1 MSPKKITD
9 TDKLELAQLY
19 RQAGETTASLAN
31 RYGVSNSTISR
42 ILKTT
47 IPEHEYEELIQQKR
61 GAKNG
66 SDEEV
71 GTKLDRSMPND
82 FDFPAVNAAPAESR
96 LDTLAPSAESAA
108 QSAVEPL
115 LQEIDDT
122 ERGNVDRVAAPVTT
136 DDVAPS
142 VPTST
147 NDSVATINEDL
158 GQQNRR
164 VRRRSSAPED
174 ELVHLSVVNA
184 ATPVLANDLDRS
196 TQRLE
201 VSSSSAVE
209 AESKLDFTT
218 SSANSSID
226 DTSIPTKTPVPPP
239 TQRTPVLRNVRP
251 KQDEY
256 LTEFADANPAC
267 PIETGES
274 DEDED
279 DNPEDV
285 NVLAA
290 MFGEEIAD
298 GDEEDF
304 EDDEEDED
312 DDEFS
317 STERQLDRELLTLDR
332 LQIQVIPLS
341 QAILPRTCYIVIDKF
356 AELIVRPLKD
366 FAELGQ
372 IPGEEIQQR
381 TLPIFDNHRV
391 AKRFSNQRTQRVIK
405 VPDSKVFHKTSQ
417 HLRSKGITRL
427 LVDGN
432 IYSLN

>member
-47 IPEHEYEELIQQKR
+47 IPEPEYEELIQQKR

-66 SDEEV
+66 SEEEV
-71 GTKLDRSMPND
+71 STKIEASILTDFAVSTVNTAPDELMLDNLASS
-82 FDFPAVNAAPAESR
+82 AA
-96 LDTLAPSAESAA
+96 SAA
-108 QSAVEPL
+108 QPSLEPISQGSEYIHEANL
-115 LQEIDDT
+115 
-122 ERGNVDRVAAPVTT
+122 DRVAAPVN
-136 DDVAPS
+136 S
-142 VPTST
+142 VPIPATDST
-147 NDSVATINEDL
+147 APITEDL
-158 GQQNRR
+158 GQTSRR
-164 VRRRSSAPED
+164 VRRRSSAPEG
-174 ELVHLSVVNA
+174 ELPQSTIISA
-184 ATPVLANDLDRS
+184 AIPATLNDFDRS
-196 TQRLE
+196 TQI
-201 VSSSSAVE
+201 SAVSNFSSPI
-209 AESKLDFTT
+209 AESLPERTP
-218 SSANSSID
+218 AVAGSID
-226 DTSIPTKTPVPPP
+226 PSVSTQIPVPSP
-239 TQRTPVLRNVRP
+239 TQRTPILRNARP
-251 KQDEY
+251 TSNEY
-256 LTEFADANPAC
+256 FTDSADPHPTC
-267 PIETGES
+267 SIES
-274 DEDED
+274 DSDEEED

-298 GDEEDF
+298 GDDEDF
-304 EDDEEDED
+304 DDDED
-312 DDEFS
+312 DDDEFA
-317 STERQLDRELLTLDR
+317 STDRQSDRELLPIDR
-332 LQIQVIPLS
+332 LHLQIIPLS
-341 QAILPRTCYIVIDKF
+341 QATLPRTCYIVIDKF

-372 IPGEEIQQR
+372 IPGEEMQQR

-405 VPDSKVFHKTSQ
+405 VPDSKVFYKTSQ
-417 HLRSKGITRL
+417 HLQSKGIARL